1 VDFAGT
7 GDVIVTD
14 QNASIE
20 KATGEISGASSP
32 DTAYKYFTVDQPL
45 GAGKLAVFVAH
56 SFRFDTSSMTAV
68 QGANAIVLI
77 AQDKIEEFGLLSAAA
92 QRNSAGA
99 GGSACTTSGKG
110 GGPGGG
116 GAAQS
121 YNAAGGGSYCG
132 IGGPGN
138 ATSDASV
145 AGVGGPSYGSPNLVP
160 LLGGSAGGAESAF
173 AEGGGG
179 GGAIQL
185 SARGS
190 ITIGISGII
199 DVGGGGGAGNGSGG
213 GSGGAV
219 LIEAPA
225 VTIAGIIAA
234 NGGSGAANT
243 GGPYGQNG
251 QPSATPARGVP
262 TAGVGSA
269 ATLINGGAG
278 SMTDMSN
285 NSSGAGGGAAGRI
298 RINTTAG
305 AATITGTISPSA
317 ATTCLSQGKL

>member
-1 VDFAGT
+1 MRDRRADAAPDCNAGQRRRSVQGSDGSTATTTGEGGIGAGDGGISNISSVDFAGT

-14 QNASIE
+14 QNASIDT
-20 KATGEISGASSP
+20 ATGEIWGASSP

-56 SFRFDTSSMTAV
+56 SFRSDTSSMTAV
-68 QGANAIVLI
+68 QGANAVVLI
-77 AQDKIEEFGLLSAAA
+77 AQDKSRYSACCRPPLSATT
-92 QRNSAGA
+92 AGA

-138 ATSDASV
+138 STSDASV

-160 LLGGSAGGAESAF
+160 LLGGSAGGAESTF

-190 ITIGISGII
+190 ITIEISGII
-199 DVGGGGGAGNGSGG
+199 DVGGGGNPAIDPVGE
-213 GSGGAV
+213 AV
-219 LIEAPA
+219 APF
-225 VTIAGIIAA
+225 
-234 NGGSGAANT
+234 
-243 GGPYGQNG
+243 
-251 QPSATPARGVP
+251 
-262 TAGVGSA
+262 
-269 ATLINGGAG
+269 
-278 SMTDMSN
+278 
-285 NSSGAGGGAAGRI
+285 SSRL
-298 RINTTAG
+298 RR
-305 AATITGTISPSA
+305 
-317 ATTCLSQGKL
+317 